1 MNHYFRYRSLLAATL
16 NFGLKLH
23 LLYLRHAPHSLP
35 KFKVMGE
42 KASV

>member
-23 LLYLRHAPHSLP
+23 LLYLRHAPCTFP
-35 KFKVMGE
+35 KFKMVGE

>member
-23 LLYLRHAPHSLP
+23 LLYLRHTARPFP
-35 KFKVMGE
+35 KFKVLGA